1 MQTGKKKPALP
12 WLLAGAVLAGYLGY
26 MLGGIW
32 KEGITY
38 VEFMERLSAV
48 CERPLANYWSAYS
61 LKLIAFA
68 ELIYAMAMLMYYTSG
83 RNLMPGKEHGT
94 ARLEPP
100 AQAARLLEDKDPER
114 NRILSKNVYGFPE
127 TKTQREYPD
136 LRRLRSRKD
145 LLLCK
150 AQPDAAPQELLLY
163 LYRSEGRDPA
173 KLRTDAKGQRL
184 SGEGHQPVGD
194 GKIRLL

>member
-48 CERPLANYWSAYS
+48 CERPLANNWSAYS

-114 NRILSKNVYGFPE
+114 NRILSKNVRMSMDF
-127 TKTQREYPD
+127 
-136 LRRLRSRKD
+136 RSRRKNRAD
-145 LLLCK
+145 RFHDRRGSRGDILC
-150 AQPDAAPQELLLY
+150 
-163 LYRSEGRDPA
+163 S
-173 KLRTDAKGQRL
+173 
-184 SGEGHQPVGD
+184 
-194 GKIRLL
+194 

>member
-48 CERPLANYWSAYS
+48 CERPLANNWSAYS

-114 NRILSKNVYGFPE
+114 NRILSKNVRMSMDFRKLKLNGNILICGGSGAG
-127 TKTQREYPD
+127 KTFYFVKPNLMQLPRNC
-136 LRRLRSRKD
+136 SFI
-145 LLLCK
+145 CT
-150 AQPDAAPQELLLY
+150 
-163 LYRSEGRDPA
+163 DP
-173 KLRTDAKGQRL
+173 KG
-184 SGEGHQPVGD
+184 
-194 GKIRLL
+194 

>member
-114 NRILSKNVYGFPE
+114 NRILSKNVRMSMDFRKLKLNGNILICGGSGAG
-127 TKTQREYPD
+127 KTFYFVKPNLMQLPRNC
-136 LRRLRSRKD
+136 SF
-145 LLLCK
+145 
-150 AQPDAAPQELLLY
+150 
-163 LYRSEGRDPA
+163 
-173 KLRTDAKGQRL
+173 
-184 SGEGHQPVGD
+184 
-194 GKIRLL
+194 I